1 MSEWEFEEFGGDQ
14 KKVSKDQ
21 SSNQWDIMMTIV
33 TFFAVTIVS
42 FLITWLTKDI
52 PSRPFWMLGLCFAAP
67 VTALLLSAFIKEKV
81 SSSMT
86 PSTSRKAQLGLVCC
100 SILVAFIVG
109 CFCQVT
115 NEKADTYEQVVVG
128 DGWSD
133 LLIILDKSGSM
144 QVESTSENSTLNDL
158 ATRAVTELINQ
169 MDDYTQVGLLI
180 DVGWEENNAP
190 EYVIPLAERLIPIA
204 ALTPEHRKELTEL
217 AQCYTCINE
226 NFPMA
231 FQVACEMVDQY
242 EGQDGE
248 LSIVIISDGE
258 DCTDAFRADD
268 FSERLNNRGVKVYY
282 LYVAARYSTE
292 MKLLSDQTGG
302 ESIFVNNFSALL
314 EQMKKMAAVPIVEIV
329 YKDALRD
336 INESDTAKLV
346 TGILLGLLG
355 VLIGVS
361 LTVMFSL
368 QGQKRFQMVLSPVMA
383 LLAFAILAFGK
394 EVIPVPWI
402 REGTAFSLL
411 GIVLMRKNKD
421 YDHKNNSMTAS
432 ATVGTLEESS
442 DNEW

>member
-1 MSEWEFEEFGGDQ
+1 MSEWDFEEFGGDQ
-14 KKVSKDQ
+14 SKG
-21 SSNQWDIMMTIV
+21 SRNILSNQWDIVMTVV
-33 TFFAVTIVS
+33 TFFAVTLVS
-42 FLITWLTKDI
+42 FLMAWLTKDI
-52 PSRPFWMLGLCFAAP
+52 PSRPLWMLGLCFAAP
-67 VTALLLSAFIKEKV
+67 VTALLLSAFAKEKV

-86 PSTSRKAQLGLVCC
+86 PSTSRKAQMGLVCC
-100 SILVAFIVG
+100 SILVAFVVG

-144 QVESTSENSTLNDL
+144 EVESASEKTTLNDL

-169 MDDYTQVGLLI
+169 MDENTQVGLLI
-180 DVGWEENNAP
+180 DVGWEENNEP
-190 EYVIPLAERLIPIA
+190 MYTIPLRERLIPIA
-204 ALTPEHRKELTEL
+204 ALTPEHRRELTRL
-217 AQCYTCINE
+217 AQCYTSVNE

-248 LSIVIISDGE
+248 LSIVIISDGA
-258 DCTDAFRADD
+258 DCTGEFRADD
-268 FSERLNNRGVKVYY
+268 FAEQLNSRRAKVYY
-282 LYVAARYSTE
+282 LYVDPGYSKE
-292 MKLLSDQTGG
+292 MKLLSDRTGG
-302 ESIFVNNFSALL
+302 ESIFVNKYNTLL
-314 EQMKKMAAVPIVEIV
+314 EQMKKMTAVPIVEIV